1 METFALHCRR
11 AIMSWMCKDEH
22 AVMFVR
28 NHNDSRLFQTIPCA
42 SIWISTQVFARL
54 VLYAA
59 LSGLLFGVQGNLSR
73 QFAHF
78 ADIVIDRAC
87 LKETKSTDSSDRNP
101 CHTLAFPEEF
111 RRTANF
117 WRKAFVHGTIERRL
131 LKNLPAR
138 MIGRERDVDF

>member
-28 NHNDSRLFQTIPCA
+28 NHNDSRLFQTTLCV

-73 QFAHF
+73 QFAHL
-78 ADIVIDRAC
+78 ANIVIDRTS
-87 LKETKSTDSSDRNP
+87 LKETKSTDGSDRNP
-101 CHTLAFPEEF
+101 YPSLP
-111 RRTANF
+111 
-117 WRKAFVHGTIERRL
+117 RKTSLGDGFLVGDFC
-131 LKNLPAR
+131 AR
-138 MIGRERDVDF
+138 DN